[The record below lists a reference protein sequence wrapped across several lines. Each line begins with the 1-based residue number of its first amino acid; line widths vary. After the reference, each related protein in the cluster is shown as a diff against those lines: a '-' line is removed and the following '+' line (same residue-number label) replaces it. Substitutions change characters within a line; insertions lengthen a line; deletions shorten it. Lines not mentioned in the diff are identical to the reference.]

1 MPSKK
6 QRARAAK
13 AAKAAAQAA
22 EPPRQPALEGP
33 RTLRAQDRAQ
43 MRAARRCSRTMRAG
57 TPSGY
62 PGGETVARDYAAA
75 VTQHEPGFMNH
86 HADKHRRKREMREQ
100 LQAKV
105 INRALAD
112 EPAASDSRGKA

>member
-13 AAKAAAQAA
+13 AAKAAAKAA

-33 RTLRAQDRAQ
+33 RTLRAQLRADE
-43 MRAARRCSRTMRAG
+43 RAIRRLT
-57 TPSGY
+57 
-62 PGGETVARDYAAA
+62 GGWGESPVAVRPKLIMPLTD
-75 VTQHEPGFMNH
+75 T
-86 HADKHRRKREMREQ
+86 RER
-100 LQAKV
+100 LQAKL

-112 EPAASDSRGKA
+112 EPAASGSRDTA